1 MFIRLF
7 VFFGTRTICRKK
19 QVETAPLEN
28 IVLPGLAAG
37 RLRSIIEGRLY
48 MEKNDM
54 FGKAAC
60 FVSLLLHYATLRCW
74 LA

>member
-1 MFIRLF
+1 MFILSF
-7 VFFGTRTICRKK
+7 AFFGTRTICRKK
-19 QVETAPLEN
+19 QVETAPLED
-28 IVLPGLAAG
+28 IFLPGLAVG

-48 MEKNDM
+48 MEKNDI
-54 FGKAAC
+54 FGKSAF